1 MSLEQILRTQSVV
14 VCCGTGGVGKTSI
27 AAALALSAAQM
38 GRRAIVITIDP
49 ARRLADAIGLREE
62 IGNEP
67 VLVKQIGDGQ
77 MWATMLDVGETF
89 DSLVTQFASDAEQVT
104 EILNNT
110 FYRNV
115 SRSLSGTR
123 DYIAAE
129 RLLALQ
135 GDDRFDLV
143 IVDTPPT
150 RSALAFVEA
159 PERLARFLEHRL
171 FRLLISPTLTGMKLM
186 TTALQ
191 PVVRTAGKI
200 VGAAALDDA
209 IAFLQAFAGME
220 DGFRQRARQS
230 ATLLRGPVTSFV
242 LVASARADTLEEAS
256 YFADGLQR
264 NNIAIDLVIANR
276 MPPRF
281 GDTAAEVALT
291 HVQDPDG
298 DLWRNLAQLHSEAEQ
313 ADAQLAQFMLG
324 LTSASCIRIAE
335 RSADIIDLD
344 GITDLAASL
353 LAP

>member
-49 ARRLADAIGLREE
+49 ARRLADAIGLRDE

-171 FRLLISPTLTGMKLM
+171 FRLLISPTLTGMKLIS
-186 TTALQ
+186 TALQ
-191 PVVRTAGKI
+191 PVVRTAGKV

-220 DGFRQRARQS
+220 DGFGQRARQS
-230 ATLLRGPVTSFV
+230 ATLLRGPGTSFV

-281 GDTAAEVALT
+281 GDTAAEVALMHT
-291 HVQDPDG
+291 QDPDG

-313 ADAQLAQFMLG
+313 ADAQLAQFMLD
-324 LTSASCIRIAE
+324 LTSASCIRVAE

-353 LAP
+353 LAT